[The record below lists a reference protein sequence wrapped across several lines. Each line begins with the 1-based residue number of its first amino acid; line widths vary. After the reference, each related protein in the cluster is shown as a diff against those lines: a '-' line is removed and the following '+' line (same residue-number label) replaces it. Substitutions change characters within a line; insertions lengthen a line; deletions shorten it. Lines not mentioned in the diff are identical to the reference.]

1 MKTSNTLLD
10 LNEGSFPIVIK
21 KSISNLPLI
30 ENLGVIEE
38 EINIDIKI
46 LKLQETLFI
55 SEGNIS
61 LVIKSKCQKCFKS
74 TLVKLDIDLN
84 VGIKDKKYEAKDK
97 KGPLDIHYQNLNLFD
112 LEKLIAEE
120 IHLNFPSIIVCCN
133 KEIELDEDLKKPQM
147 TRPFKKI
154 RDLIK

>member
-1 MKTSNTLLD
+1 MKTENILLD

-21 KSISNLPLI
+21 KSISDLPLI

-74 TLVKLDIDLN
+74 TKVKLDIDLK
-84 VGIKDKKYEAKDK
+84 VGIKDKRYEAKDRR
-97 KGPLDIHYQNLNLFD
+97 GPLDIHYQNLNLFD

-120 IHLNFPSIIVCCN
+120 IHLNFPSFIVCCN
-133 KEIELDEDLKKPQM
+133 KETDPDKGLRKPQM

-154 RDLIK
+154 RDLIE

>member
-1 MKTSNTLLD
+1 MKTENILLD

-21 KSISNLPLI
+21 KSISDLPLI

-74 TLVKLDIDLN
+74 TKVKLDIDLK
-84 VGIKDKKYEAKDK
+84 VGIKDKRYEAKDRR
-97 KGPLDIHYQNLNLFD
+97 GPLDIHYQNLNLFD
-112 LEKLIAEE
+112 LEKLIVEE
-120 IHLNFPSIIVCCN
+120 IHLNFPSFIVCCN
-133 KEIELDEDLKKPQM
+133 KEIDPDEGLRKPQM

>member
-1 MKTSNTLLD
+1 M
-10 LNEGSFPIVIK
+10 
-21 KSISNLPLI
+21 
-30 ENLGVIEE
+30 
-38 EINIDIKI
+38 
-46 LKLQETLFI
+46 FI

-97 KGPLDIHYQNLNLFD
+97 KGPLDIHYQNLNLYD

-133 KEIELDEDLKKPQM
+133 KEKEQDEQEMSIESGTPDLENQTNESDQDGQEIEIEDKTKS
-147 TRPFKKI
+147 
-154 RDLIK
+154 D

>member
-1 MKTSNTLLD
+1 MKTENILLD

-21 KSISNLPLI
+21 KSISDLPLI

-74 TLVKLDIDLN
+74 TKVKLDIDLK
-84 VGIKDKKYEAKDK
+84 VGIKDKKYEAKDRR
-97 KGPLDIHYQNLNLFD
+97 GPLDIHYQNLNLFD
-112 LEKLIAEE
+112 LEKLIVEE
-120 IHLNFPSIIVCCN
+120 IHLNFPSFIVCCN
-133 KEIELDEDLKKPQM
+133 KETDPDEGLRKPQM

>member
-1 MKTSNTLLD
+1 MKTENILLD

-21 KSISNLPLI
+21 KSISDLPLI

-74 TLVKLDIDLN
+74 TKVKLDIDLK
-84 VGIKDKKYEAKDK
+84 VGIKDKRYEAKDRR
-97 KGPLDIHYQNLNLFD
+97 GPLDIHYQNLNLFD
-112 LEKLIAEE
+112 LEKLIVEE
-120 IHLNFPSIIVCCN
+120 IHLNFPSFIVCCN
-133 KEIELDEDLKKPQM
+133 KETDPDEGLRKPQM

>member
-74 TLVKLDIDLN
+74 TLVKLDID
-84 VGIKDKKYEAKDK
+84 
-97 KGPLDIHYQNLNLFD
+97 
-112 LEKLIAEE
+112 
-120 IHLNFPSIIVCCN
+120 
-133 KEIELDEDLKKPQM
+133 
-147 TRPFKKI
+147 
-154 RDLIK
+154 